1 MNVIRA
7 ASLSVSVSLL
17 LAACQA
23 DPSNAP
29 AAPEAAMASEASQ
42 TWPASLVVV
51 GDGFPNAGDACR
63 VIGES
68 SATISF
74 LDDSATLAGCLDA
87 SAAAELGGTTV
98 GVVDG
103 VTLVSVPRAAA
114 APGDGDGQGDA
125 VVAGTNYHATAQI
138 PCSGYQGAAPGL
150 CNAGVVR
157 GTETGTYIDVTLP
170 DGSTRTI
177 FFGTDN
183 AFLTF
188 STAESNG
195 TAALEISSRREGDTT
210 IATLGTERYEIPDVF
225 VIGD

>member
-7 ASLSVSVSLL
+7 ALLSVCISLL
-17 LAACQA
+17 LVACQA

-29 AAPEAAMASEASQ
+29 AAPETATASEASP

-51 GDGFPNAGDACR
+51 GEGFPNSGDACR

-68 SATISF
+68 SATINF

-87 SAAAELGGTTV
+87 SAAAQLGGTTV
-98 GVVDG
+98 GMVDG

-114 APGDGDGQGDA
+114 AAGDGDSQGDA
-125 VVAGTNYHATAQI
+125 MVAGTNYHATAQI

-157 GTETGTYIDVTLP
+157 GTETGAYIDVTLP

-195 TAALEISSRREGDTT
+195 TAALEVSSRREGDTT
-210 IATLGTERYEIPDVF
+210 IAMLGTERYEVPDAF